1 MALERDFQFPHRYEI
16 EEAPELPGSGQSAT
30 PVHYF
35 PGSATR
41 SEHDGV
47 WLMIRP
53 ENSDPWIG
61 VFASGYGC
69 SKILSLPDPDFICI
83 VASGSAYIVK
93 ANDPRNCQELPTTS
107 LTDVRAIPEA
117 RLVIFADF
125 VRLTAFGQNG
135 VAWTSPRLCW
145 DDLEIVK
152 VTSET
157 IEGVGYDPGGS
168 GNCDLP
174 FAVELATGRPIIPP
188 PLHLNGREF
197 S

>member
-1 MALERDFQFPHRYEI
+1 M
-16 EEAPELPGSGQSAT
+16 S
-30 PVHYF
+30 V
-35 PGSATR
+35 
-41 SEHDGV
+41 
-47 WLMIRP
+47 
-53 ENSDPWIG
+53 
-61 VFASGYGC
+61 
-69 SKILSLPDPDFICI
+69 
-83 VASGSAYIVK
+83 
-93 ANDPRNCQELPTTS
+93 
-107 LTDVRAIPEA
+107 TDVRAIPEA
-117 RLVIFADF
+117 GLVIFADF
-125 VRLTAFGQNG
+125 VRLTTFRQNG

-145 DDLEIVK
+145 GDLKIVK